1 MSEQA
6 FIYKTNGEI
15 IPIMPKKS
23 NEFTLEELQQIVDG
37 HIELVYLSDGRIMII
52 NEEGK
57 LNGFEYNA
65 EATKLFDSSKGD
77 YIVGNVVVMPSKYLS

>member
-15 IPIMPKKS
+15 IPIMPKQS

-37 HIELVYLSDGRIMII
+37 HIEIVYLCDSRIMVL

-57 LNGFEYNA
+57 LNGFEYN
-65 EATKLFDSSKGD
+65 EQATKLFNSSNGD
-77 YIVGNVVVMPSKYLS
+77 YIVGDVIVMPSKYLS